1 MKLKVTLSLY
11 ASLTQ
16 YLPEKSG
23 GNSCAVEVAEGTR
36 IKELM
41 DRLRIPQDAPKF
53 IFLNG
58 VHAEGEE
65 VLKEGDRL
73 GIFPPVAGG

>member
-1 MKLKVTLSLY
+1 MKVTLSLY

-23 GNSCAVEVAEGTR
+23 GNSCVVEVEEGIR
-36 IKELM
+36 IKELIARM
-41 DRLRIPQDAPKF
+41 RIPQDSPKF

-58 VHAEGEE
+58 VHAEGDE
-65 VLKEGDRL
+65 VLKDGDRL

>member
-1 MKLKVTLSLY
+1 MKVTLSLY

-16 YLPEKSG
+16 YLPEKTG
-23 GNSCAVEVAEGTR
+23 GNSCVVEVEEGTR
-36 IKELM
+36 IKELISRM
-41 DRLRIPQDAPKF
+41 GIPQEGPKF

-58 VHAEGEE
+58 VHAEGDEM
-65 VLKEGDRL
+65 LKDGDRL